1 MPKQTP
7 KKPAGVKAKQAVP
20 SWALK
25 FGASTLVT
33 GAVIYLSVLV
43 SPQESK
49 VTVLNDKSFHKFL
62 AEHKDGALV
71 EFSKKGCTF
80 CTKLAPAYEGAA
92 RRSADEGGPAFA
104 IVDSEASPKV
114 IEALG
119 IDKYPMVYWFWG
131 GENTLELERA
141 AEKTADDIVDFVKWA
156 QSPALQLLDTRA
168 EMEEGLPLFRQS
180 LAKDHKLIVAYNRTD
195 SPLLH
200 DVFEYAAQKH
210 RASHI
215 LFLFVRE
222 AAADGALARAYGQN
236 ESLDAEL
243 SEWKGRDDVL
253 SWVKIQ
259 VDEVALKGLEKKIEV
274 NKAKLAELKREEEE
288 KASATSE
295 L

>member
-7 KKPAGVKAKQAVP
+7 KKPAGVKSRQAVP

-25 FGASTLVT
+25 FGGLTLVI
-33 GAVIYLSVLV
+33 GAIVWLSVLA
-43 SPQESK
+43 SPQESV
-49 VTVLNDKSFHKFL
+49 VTVLNDASFHKFL
-62 AEHKDGALV
+62 AQHKNGALV

-80 CTKLAPAYEGAA
+80 CTKLAPAFETAA
-92 RRSADEGGPAFA
+92 RRVADDGGPAFA
-104 IVDSEASPKV
+104 IVDSEAAPKV
-114 IEALG
+114 VEALG

-131 GENTLELERA
+131 GENTLELDRA
-141 AEKTADDIVDFVKWA
+141 AEKTADKIFDFVKWA

-168 EMEEGLPLFRQS
+168 EMEEGLPVFRQS

-200 DVFEYAAQKH
+200 DAFEYAAQKH
-210 RASHI
+210 RASHV
-215 LFLFVRE
+215 LFLFVSE
-222 AAADGALARAYGQN
+222 AATDGQLAVAYGQN

-253 SWVKIQ
+253 SWIKIQ
-259 VDEVALKGLEKKIEV
+259 LDQVALKGLERKIEA
-274 NKAKLAELKREEEE
+274 NKAKLAELKAEEEE
-288 KASATSE
+288 KANATSE